1 MNFVLVEYSILQEDP
16 ELPNNGIATNLN
28 DVRINL
34 VLEVHKISYGND
46 GNRPSSMSNDLTIV
60 PKEELVH

>member
-1 MNFVLVEYSILQEDP
+1 VVVTHRCVKRMNFVLVEYSILQE
-16 ELPNNGIATNLN
+16 